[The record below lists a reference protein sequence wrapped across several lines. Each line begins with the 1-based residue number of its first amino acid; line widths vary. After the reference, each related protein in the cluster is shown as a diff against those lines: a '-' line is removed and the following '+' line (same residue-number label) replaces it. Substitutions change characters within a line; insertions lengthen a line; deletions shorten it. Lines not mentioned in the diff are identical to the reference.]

1 MMRVASVFIFTLIC
15 ALIVFYGLCAFVTA
29 VPNPMDW
36 EPVGRFLYCFVGGG
50 AGVLLGLA
58 AVMAYEEH
66 YG

>member
-1 MMRVASVFIFTLIC
+1 MRVMSVFAFTFIFTMV
-15 ALIVFYGLCAFVTA
+15 AFYGLCAFVTA

-36 EPVGRFLYCFVGGG
+36 EPVGRFLYCFVGGC
-50 AGVLLGLA
+50 AGVMLGLA